1 MDPNSALP
9 SYRVY
14 RGSLAA
20 LLIGS
25 VFAIWL
31 LVRPGAQGDFDG
43 PPSALA
49 AVLPSAT
56 ATAQPTT
63 SATASPRPSGSAVT
77 SPNAA
82 GPTGPAG
89 SQAPAAAATSIASG
103 ASTASTPAPT
113 PTGTPRPPTPTPT
126 PAGPRTHIVKSG
138 DTLYGLVDQY
148 RGTVDFQTYSERLFQ
163 LNRMTEGS
171 VIAVGDS
178 IRIP

>member
-63 SATASPRPSGSAVT
+63 SATASPRPSGSA
-77 SPNAA
+77 
-82 GPTGPAG
+82 G
-89 SQAPAAAATSIASG
+89 SQAPAAAA
-103 ASTASTPAPT
+103 
-113 PTGTPRPPTPTPT
+113 TPRPPTPTPT

-171 VIAVGDS
+171 TIVVGDS